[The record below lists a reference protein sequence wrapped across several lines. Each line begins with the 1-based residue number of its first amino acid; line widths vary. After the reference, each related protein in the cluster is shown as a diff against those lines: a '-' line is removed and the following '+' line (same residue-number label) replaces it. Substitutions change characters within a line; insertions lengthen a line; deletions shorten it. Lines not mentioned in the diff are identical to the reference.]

1 MENETVILDAGH
13 GGDDYGFTLGAF
25 KEKEAMLRITTSLEK
40 KLQEEGI
47 KTFKTRNDDSTLD
60 NMTRLEI
67 IKEISPYQNA
77 ILITNHLNPQNK
89 ETKIIY
95 SNGLNEG
102 ILNKISLEFNKE
114 IFKTK
119 NSILENEE
127 VYEYDIHHNQYYGTS
142 RKLLNDKIKSGK
154 IIVKDI
160 DVNGTEHLKE
170 LLGNDTKVVTIF
182 LRVPKE
188 ELKHRLENRID
199 KPSPQEIILRLNR
212 FDYEESRISLYDYV
226 LKNND
231 LEKTVRIIMTII
243 ENEEKLERLN
253 SKN

>member
-1 MENETVILDAGH
+1 MLVILSGVAGAGKDTIKKELIKRMENVESLPSYTSRAIREGDIEGETYNFVSRAE
-13 GGDDYGFTLGAF
+13 F
-25 KEKEAMLRITTSLEK
+25 
-40 KLQEEGI
+40 EEMI
-47 KTFKTRNDDSTLD
+47 
-60 NMTRLEI
+60 
-67 IKEISPYQNA
+67 
-77 ILITNHLNPQNK
+77 
-89 ETKIIY
+89 
-95 SNGLNEG
+95 
-102 ILNKISLEFNKE
+102 
-114 IFKTK
+114 
-119 NSILENEE
+119 ENEE
-127 VYEYDIHHNQYYGTS
+127 FYEYDIHHNQYYGTS

-199 KPSPQEIILRLNR
+199 KPSPQEIILSLNR

-243 ENEEKLERLN
+243 ENEVRLEKEEN
-253 SKN
+253 QS